1 MTQGTARAATADRHP
16 GTLHAAAISG
26 AAENKARRR
35 RDAFTIAD
43 GNGARNKIAG
53 TRYSGPHGTARAN
66 DSAPNT
72 MDPMKTANAATA

>member
-1 MTQGTARAATADRHP
+1 MADLQV
-16 GTLHAAAISG
+16 GTLHAAAIPG

-35 RDAFTIAD
+35 KDAFTIAD

-53 TRYSGPHGTARAN
+53 TRYGGPHNAASTN

-72 MDPMKTANAATA
+72 MDPMKIAKATTA